1 MKGLRC
7 TTCNCEFNRSCH
19 CNAGVIK
26 VSKNGVCETKQ
37 KRRYGIIQQN
47 SVNIEAAKDFDY
59 DDGKELLVQ
68 CDCGECIFNKNRICT
83 SSIVNMGD
91 GLMKTKYFSKAKSG
105 N

>member
-7 TTCNCEFNRSCH
+7 TTCNCEFNRACH

-68 CDCGECIFNKNRICT
+68 CDCGECIFNKNHICT

-91 GLMKTKYFSKAKSG
+91 GRMKTKWFSKAKSG